1 MSLMIPDWPGLP
13 PNIGAIATT
22 RRGGTSQSPYDDGMG
37 GGGFNLGTH
46 VGDYLFDVQQNRALL
61 QASLPSQPKWL
72 SQVHG
77 SVVVDAMTVVDAPE
91 ADASF
96 STRVG
101 VVCAILTADCLPV
114 LFCDERGQVVAAAH
128 AGWRGLVGG
137 VLENTVA
144 SMRKAGA
151 DKIIAWLGPAIG
163 PAHFEVGKEVLDAF
177 ISRDNSTLIAF
188 APSADRPGKYLAD
201 IYLLS
206 KILLRK
212 VDVIQVSGGGLCTV
226 ADAKHFYSYRRDKVT
241 GRMAS
246 LIWIK

>member
-1 MSLMIPDWPGLP
+1 MSLIIPDWPGLP

-22 RRGGTSQSPYDDGMG
+22 RRGGISQSPYDDGMG

-77 SVVVDAMTVVDAPE
+77 NVVVDAMTVVDAPE

-96 STRVG
+96 SAQAG

-114 LFCDERGQVVAAAH
+114 LFCDERGQVAAAAH

-177 ISRDNSTLIAF
+177 VARDAGTFVAF
-188 APSADRPGKYLAD
+188 FPVADKPGKYLAD
-201 IYLLS
+201 IYHLA

-212 VDVIQVSGGGLCTV
+212 VEITQVSGGGLCTV

>member
-1 MSLMIPDWPGLP
+1 M
-13 PNIGAIATT
+13 
-22 RRGGTSQSPYDDGMG
+22 
-37 GGGFNLGTH
+37 GTH
-46 VGDYLFDVQQNRALL
+46 VGDCLFDVHQNRALL

-96 STRVG
+96 STQAG

-128 AGWRGLVGG
+128 AGWRGLAGG

-144 SMRKAGA
+144 CMRKAGA

-163 PAHFEVGKEVLDAF
+163 PAHFEVGKVVLDAF
-177 ISRDNSTLIAF
+177 VARDAGTLIAF
-188 APSADRPGKYLAD
+188 LPIAGKSDKYLAD
-201 IYLLS
+201 IYLLA

-212 VDVIQVSGGGLCTV
+212 IEVNLVSGGGLCTV
-226 ADAKHFYSYRRDKVT
+226 ADAKQFYSYRRDKVT

-246 LIWIK
+246 LIWIR